1 MSVGLWVCKS
11 HTLPPQPRHQ
21 IAYLRFRDVFGSQIG
36 RWWVRAEFQVC
47 VWVKIQVRKGGGGH
61 DCVSVQVKD
70 SKSGLK
76 E

>member
-1 MSVGLWVCKS
+1 MATSRIF
-11 HTLPPQPRHQ
+11 LPGKLPWTEELGRLQSMG
-21 IAYLRFRDVFGSQIG
+21 FGSQIG